1 MFEKLMNFSLNPL
14 QKKKVK
20 ELTDLKSGLKASKVS
35 YEKALT
41 RTNSVHNKKFKRVM
55 FEDDVRERETKDNE
69 KVNDM

>member
-41 RTNSVHNKKFKRVM
+41 RTNSVHTKSTKKVM
-55 FEDDVRERETKDNE
+55 FEDDVKTKDNE

>member
-14 QKKKVK
+14 QKKKVR
-20 ELTDLKSGLKASKVS
+20 ELTDLKSGLKASNRKVS

-55 FEDDVRERETKDNE
+55 FEDDVRERETKDN
-69 KVNDM
+69 DM